1 MGAVFWV
8 LIALLIGTLTYQTY
22 VTVRVA
28 RFDGYEWQ
36 QKVGQLLLIW
46 LAPFFGA
53 LLAHFVLHTTLA
65 RPEQPD
71 TKFTRDEGSAV

>member
-8 LIALLIGTLTYQTY
+8 LMGLLIGALTYQTY

-28 RFDGYEWQ
+28 RFEGYNRH
-36 QKVGQLLLIW
+36 QKVAQLLLIW
-46 LAPFFGA
+46 LVPFFGA
-53 LLAHFVLHTTLA
+53 LLAHFVLHTTLV